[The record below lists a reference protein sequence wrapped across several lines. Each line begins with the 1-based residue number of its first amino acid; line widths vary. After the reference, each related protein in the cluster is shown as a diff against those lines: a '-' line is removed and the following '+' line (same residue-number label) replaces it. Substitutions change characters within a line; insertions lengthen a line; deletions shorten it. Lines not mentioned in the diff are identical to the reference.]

1 MAQRPGIRYHTDMPD
16 DLYDRDALAWSEHQA
31 SLLRRVTRGERVNEV
46 DWEHVIEEIED
57 VGLSQLHAVESYLEL
72 IFVHLLKIRTWPDSD
87 AVNPWRAEFISFQSN
102 ALRRFAPSMR
112 QRLDSATAYRSA
124 VRQVTLLN
132 GGEPGLVAG
141 GVPVNHRGT
150 AERGLC
156 GAGAAAR
163 GGTSRVCGRL
173 NPPGMQPRPSA

>member
-132 GGEPGLVAG
+132 GGERPDWWPAESPLTIEELLNEDCVALEQ
-141 GVPVNHRGT
+141 R
-150 AERGLC
+150 L
-156 GAGAAAR
+156 AAA
-163 GGTSRVCGRL
+163 
-173 NPPGMQPRPSA
+173 PPASAVD

>member
-1 MAQRPGIRYHTDMPD
+1 MPD
-16 DLYDRDALAWSEHQA
+16 DLYNRDALAWSEHQA
-31 SLLRRVTRGERVNEV
+31 SLLRRVARGERVNEV

-87 AVNPWRAEFISFQSN
+87 AVNHWRAEFVSFQGN

-112 QRLDSATAYRSA
+112 QRLGDASAYRSA

-132 GGEPGLVAG
+132 GGQRPDWW
-141 GVPVNHRGT
+141 P
-150 AERGLC
+150 AESPFTIEDLLNTDC
-156 GAGAAAR
+156 AALEQ
-163 GGTSRVCGRL
+163 RL
-173 NPPGMQPRPSA
+173 SAAPPAPAVD